1 MTTFLLTCIAL
12 VAFAANSLLARA
24 ALADG
29 AIDAASY
36 TAVRMISGAAIL
48 ALVVFA
54 RGRRDEART
63 RPGSWPS
70 ALAILAYALAFSFA
84 YLRLGAATGAVILF
98 ACVQGTMVLWGALR
112 ADRPTPHELAGLAI
126 AFAALVW
133 LLLPRLDAPD
143 PLGSALMAAAGI
155 AWGVYS
161 LRGRGS
167 GDPVEATAGN
177 FVRAALLCLP
187 LAATPFLGGHADPT
201 GLALAVFS
209 GAVTSGLGY
218 VVWYGVLPRLT
229 TTQAAA
235 VQPAAPVIAAFG
247 GVMLLD
253 EPMTLRLALASAGI
267 LGGLAI
273 AALKPAAR
281 PGRAA

>member
-1 MTTFLLTCIAL
+1 MATILLTCVAL

-24 ALADG
+24 ALADA

-48 ALVVFA
+48 VAVVFL
-54 RGRRDEART
+54 RRREGAIRA
-63 RPGSWPS
+63 RPGSWIS
-70 ALAILAYALAFSFA
+70 ALAIFAYALAFSLA

-98 ACVQGTMVLWGALR
+98 ACVQGTMVLWGIAR
-112 ADRPTPHELAGLAI
+112 AERPHLYEIAGLAV
-126 AFAALVW
+126 AFAALLW

-143 PLGSALMAAAGI
+143 PLGSALMALAGA

-161 LRGRGS
+161 VRGRGA
-167 GDPVEATAGN
+167 GDPIDATAGN
-177 FVRAALLCLP
+177 FVRAAILCLP
-187 LAATPFLGGHADPT
+187 LAAAPLFGGHASGP
-201 GLALAVFS
+201 GLLLAVVS

-218 VVWYGVLPRLT
+218 VVWYRVLPHLT

-247 GVMLLD
+247 GVMLLG
-253 EPMTLRLALASAGI
+253 EPLTARLIIASAGI
-267 LGGLAI
+267 LGGLAL

-281 PGRAA
+281 G